1 MLKTLI
7 AVIEKASVNFSGGL
21 NVLTGETGA
30 GKSIV
35 VDSINAIMGERT
47 SRELVRYGA
56 DNAYVSAYFDDICDS
71 ALNKLKEFDI
81 ELEDDN
87 SLLITRKISAN
98 GKSLCKVN
106 GKTVTV
112 SMLKEI
118 CSYLVNVHGQHDSQ
132 ALLNPDLQYNYIDM
146 LLEDKSVLSDY
157 KETFKKLISVR
168 RKLKS
173 FAKDEDNKESLLELL
188 NFQIEELEK
197 ADIKVGER
205 EELTQKRTLIQK
217 SEDIIKSLN
226 LAISVINGDDE
237 NIGIEQA
244 CADVSRTLFK
254 FDETK
259 DVYDVFNDINDKLE
273 LAKDKAEALLL
284 SIDFSPEEIEMID
297 EKLDLYYKFSNKYGQ
312 TEQEM
317 LDYLEKAK
325 EKRNSILFADEELNR
340 LNEEYENLL
349 NITVKLAD
357 KLSVERKKTAKIF
370 EEKVKQELAFL
381 DMPKM
386 QFYVDFNK
394 GNLSSTGYDKIE
406 FLISANPGEP
416 PKSLSKVASGGELS
430 RIMLAIKNI
439 ISYNDTIGTLIFDEI
454 DTGVSGRASQKIGLK
469 LKSVS
474 KNTQVIC
481 VTHSAQIASNADE
494 HFLIQK
500 KFNDNKTFTCVTPLD
515 FEGRKQ
521 ELARIMGGLEIT
533 DTKCRGIIKSEFMQR
548 LTMGVNI
555 EQKIESPTCAA
566 VLL

>member
-1 MLKTLI
+1 MLKTLDIENI
-7 AVIEKASVNFSGGL
+7 AVIEKASVDFSGGL

-71 ALNKLKEFDI
+71 ALNKLKGFDI
-81 ELEDDN
+81 ELEEDN
-87 SLLITRKISAN
+87 SLLITRKISSN

-157 KETFKKLISVR
+157 KEAFKKLISVR

-173 FAKDEDNKESLLELL
+173 FAKDEDDKESLLELL

-205 EELTQKRTLIQK
+205 EELTKKRALIQK

-357 KLSVERKKTAKIF
+357 KLSVERKKTAKVF
-370 EEKVKQELAFL
+370 EENVKQELAFL

-500 KFNDNKTFTCVTPLD
+500 KFDENKTFTSVTPLD

-533 DTKCRGIIKSEFMQR
+533 DT
-548 LTMGVNI
+548 
-555 EQKIESPTCAA
+555 
-566 VLL
+566 LLQSAEELLNQNLCSD

>member
-1 MLKTLI
+1 MLKTLDIENI
-7 AVIEKASVNFSGGL
+7 AVIEKASVDFSGGL

-71 ALNKLKEFDI
+71 ALNKLKKFDI
-81 ELEDDN
+81 ELEEDN

-205 EELTQKRTLIQK
+205 EELTQKRALIQK
-217 SEDIIKSLN
+217 SEDIIKNLN

-357 KLSVERKKTAKIF
+357 KLSVERKKTAKVF
-370 EEKVKQELAFL
+370 EENVKQELAFL

-533 DTKCRGIIKSEFMQR
+533 DT
-548 LTMGVNI
+548 
-555 EQKIESPTCAA
+555 
-566 VLL
+566 LLQSAEELLNQNLCSD

>member
-1 MLKTLI
+1 MLKTLDIENI
-7 AVIEKASVNFSGGL
+7 AVIEKASVDFSGGL

-71 ALNKLKEFDI
+71 ALNKLKKFDI
-81 ELEDDN
+81 ELEEDN

-205 EELTQKRTLIQK
+205 EELTKKRALIQK

-244 CADVSRTLFK
+244 CAECTRTLFK

-357 KLSVERKKTAKIF
+357 KLSVERKKTAKVF
-370 EEKVKQELAFL
+370 EENVKQELAFL

-394 GNLSSTGYDKIE
+394 GNLSSTGYDKTE

-454 DTGVSGRASQKIGLK
+454 DTGVSGRASQK
-469 LKSVS
+469 
-474 KNTQVIC
+474 
-481 VTHSAQIASNADE
+481 SA
-494 HFLIQK
+494 
-500 KFNDNKTFTCVTPLD
+500 
-515 FEGRKQ
+515 
-521 ELARIMGGLEIT
+521 
-533 DTKCRGIIKSEFMQR
+533 
-548 LTMGVNI
+548 
-555 EQKIESPTCAA
+555 
-566 VLL
+566 

>member
-1 MLKTLI
+1 MLKTLDIENI
-7 AVIEKASVNFSGGL
+7 AVIEKASVDFSGGL

-30 GKSIV
+30 GKSLV

-71 ALNKLKEFDI
+71 ALNKLKKFDI
-81 ELEDDN
+81 ELEEDN

-205 EELTQKRTLIQK
+205 EELTQKRALIQK

-357 KLSVERKKTAKIF
+357 KLSVDRKKTAKIF
-370 EEKVKQELAFL
+370 EENVKQELAFL

-533 DTKCRGIIKSEFMQR
+533 DT
-548 LTMGVNI
+548 
-555 EQKIESPTCAA
+555 
-566 VLL
+566 LLQSAEELLNQNLCSD

>member
-1 MLKTLI
+1 MLKTLDIENI

-81 ELEDDN
+81 ELEEDN
-87 SLLITRKISAN
+87 SLLISRKISAN

-173 FAKDEDNKESLLELL
+173 FAKNEDNKESLLELL

-205 EELTQKRTLIQK
+205 EELTQKRALIQK

-325 EKRNSILFADEELNR
+325 ERRNSILFADEELNR

-357 KLSVERKKTAKIF
+357 KLSAERKKTAKIF
-370 EEKVKQELAFL
+370 EEKVKKELAFL

-454 DTGVSGRASQKIGLK
+454 DTGVSGRASQKIGIK

-533 DTKCRGIIKSEFMQR
+533 DT
-548 LTMGVNI
+548 
-555 EQKIESPTCAA
+555 
-566 VLL
+566 LLQSAEELLNQNLCSD

>member
-1 MLKTLI
+1 MLKTLDIENI

-56 DNAYVSAYFDDICDS
+56 DNAYVSAYFEDICGS

-81 ELEDDN
+81 ELEEDN

-205 EELTQKRTLIQK
+205 EELTQKRALIQK

-357 KLSVERKKTAKIF
+357 KLSAERKKNAKIF
-370 EEKVKQELAFL
+370 EENVKQELAFL

-533 DTKCRGIIKSEFMQR
+533 DT
-548 LTMGVNI
+548 
-555 EQKIESPTCAA
+555 
-566 VLL
+566 LLQSAEELLNQNLCSD

>member
-1 MLKTLI
+1 MLKTLDIENI
-7 AVIEKASVNFSGGL
+7 AVIEKASVDFSGGL

-81 ELEDDN
+81 ELEEDN

-205 EELTQKRTLIQK
+205 EELTKKRALIQE

-533 DTKCRGIIKSEFMQR
+533 DT
-548 LTMGVNI
+548 
-555 EQKIESPTCAA
+555 
-566 VLL
+566 LLQSAEELLNQNLCSD

>member
-1 MLKTLI
+1 MLKTLDIENI
-7 AVIEKASVNFSGGL
+7 AVIEKASVDFSGGL

-71 ALNKLKEFDI
+71 ALNKLKKFDI
-81 ELEDDN
+81 ELEEDN

-205 EELTQKRTLIQK
+205 EELTKKRALIQK

-357 KLSVERKKTAKIF
+357 KLSVERKKTAKVF
-370 EEKVKQELAFL
+370 EENVKQELAFL

-474 KNTQVIC
+474 KNTQDIC

-533 DTKCRGIIKSEFMQR
+533 DT
-548 LTMGVNI
+548 
-555 EQKIESPTCAA
+555 
-566 VLL
+566 LLQSAEELLNQNLCSD

>member
-1 MLKTLI
+1 MLKTLDIENI

-81 ELEDDN
+81 ELEEDN

-173 FAKDEDNKESLLELL
+173 FAKNEDNKESLLELL

-205 EELTQKRTLIQK
+205 EELTQKRALIQK

-533 DTKCRGIIKSEFMQR
+533 DT
-548 LTMGVNI
+548 
-555 EQKIESPTCAA
+555 
-566 VLL
+566 LLQSAEELLNQNLCSD

>member
-1 MLKTLI
+1 MLKTLDIENI

-81 ELEDDN
+81 ELEEDN

-205 EELTQKRTLIQK
+205 EELTKKRALIQK

-237 NIGIEQA
+237 NIGIEQT

-325 EKRNSILFADEELNR
+325 ERRNSILFADEELNR

-357 KLSVERKKTAKIF
+357 KLSVERKKTAKVF

-521 ELARIMGGLEIT
+521 ELAQIMGGLEIT
-533 DTKCRGIIKSEFMQR
+533 DT
-548 LTMGVNI
+548 
-555 EQKIESPTCAA
+555 
-566 VLL
+566 LLQSAEELLNQNLCSD

>member
-1 MLKTLI
+1 MLKTLDIENI
-7 AVIEKASVNFSGGL
+7 AVIEKASVDFSGGL

-71 ALNKLKEFDI
+71 ALNKLKKFDI
-81 ELEDDN
+81 ELEEDN
-87 SLLITRKISAN
+87 SLLITRKISSN

-157 KETFKKLISVR
+157 KEAFKKLISVR

-173 FAKDEDNKESLLELL
+173 FAKDEDDKESLLELL

-205 EELTQKRTLIQK
+205 EELTKKRALIQK

-357 KLSVERKKTAKIF
+357 KLSVERKKTAKVF
-370 EEKVKQELAFL
+370 EENVKQELAFL

-416 PKSLSKVASGGELS
+416 PKFLSKVASGGELS

-500 KFNDNKTFTCVTPLD
+500 KFDENKTFTSVTALD

-533 DTKCRGIIKSEFMQR
+533 DT
-548 LTMGVNI
+548 
-555 EQKIESPTCAA
+555 
-566 VLL
+566 LLQSAEELLNQNLCSD

>member
-1 MLKTLI
+1 MLKTLDIENI
-7 AVIEKASVNFSGGL
+7 AVIEKASVDFSGGL

-71 ALNKLKEFDI
+71 ALNKLKKFDI
-81 ELEDDN
+81 ELEEDN

-205 EELTQKRTLIQK
+205 EELTQKRALIQK

-254 FDETK
+254 FDEIK

-370 EEKVKQELAFL
+370 EENVKQELAFL

-533 DTKCRGIIKSEFMQR
+533 DT
-548 LTMGVNI
+548 
-555 EQKIESPTCAA
+555 
-566 VLL
+566 LLQSAEELLNQNLCSD

>member
-1 MLKTLI
+1 MLKTLDIENI

-157 KETFKKLISVR
+157 KKTFKKLISVR

-205 EELTQKRTLIQK
+205 EELTQKRALIQK

-325 EKRNSILFADEELNR
+325 ERRNSILFADEELNR

-394 GNLSSTGYDKIE
+394 GNLSSTGYDKFE

-533 DTKCRGIIKSEFMQR
+533 DT
-548 LTMGVNI
+548 
-555 EQKIESPTCAA
+555 
-566 VLL
+566 LLQSAEELLNQNLCSD

>member
-1 MLKTLI
+1 MLKTLDIENI
-7 AVIEKASVNFSGGL
+7 AVIEKASVDFSGGL

-71 ALNKLKEFDI
+71 TLNKLKKFDI
-81 ELEDDN
+81 ELEEDN

-205 EELTQKRTLIQK
+205 EELTKKRALIQK

-273 LAKDKAEALLL
+273 LAKDKAEVLLL

-357 KLSVERKKTAKIF
+357 KLSAERKKTAKIF
-370 EEKVKQELAFL
+370 EENVKQELAFL

-533 DTKCRGIIKSEFMQR
+533 DT
-548 LTMGVNI
+548 
-555 EQKIESPTCAA
+555 
-566 VLL
+566 LLQSAEELLNQNLCSD

>member
-1 MLKTLI
+1 MLKTLDIENI
-7 AVIEKASVNFSGGL
+7 AVIEKASVDFSGGL

-81 ELEDDN
+81 ELEEDN

-205 EELTQKRTLIQK
+205 EELTQKRALIQK

-370 EEKVKQELAFL
+370 EENVKQELAFL

-533 DTKCRGIIKSEFMQR
+533 DT
-548 LTMGVNI
+548 
-555 EQKIESPTCAA
+555 
-566 VLL
+566 LLQSAEELLNQNLCSD

>member
-1 MLKTLI
+1 MLKTLDIENI
-7 AVIEKASVNFSGGL
+7 AVIEKASVDFSGGL

-56 DNAYVSAYFDDICDS
+56 DNAYVSAYFDDICES
-71 ALNKLKEFDI
+71 ALNKLKKFDI
-81 ELEDDN
+81 ELEEDN
-87 SLLITRKISAN
+87 SLLIARKISSN

-146 LLEDKSVLSDY
+146 LLEDKSVLSNY
-157 KETFKKLISVR
+157 KEAFKKLISVR

-173 FAKDEDNKESLLELL
+173 FAKDEDDKESLLELL

-205 EELTQKRTLIQK
+205 EELTKKRALIQK

-357 KLSVERKKTAKIF
+357 KLSVERKKTAKVF
-370 EEKVKQELAFL
+370 EENVKQELAFL

-500 KFNDNKTFTCVTPLD
+500 KFNDNKTFTSVTPLD

-533 DTKCRGIIKSEFMQR
+533 DT
-548 LTMGVNI
+548 
-555 EQKIESPTCAA
+555 
-566 VLL
+566 LLQSAEELLNQNLCND

>member
-1 MLKTLI
+1 MLKTLDIENI

-81 ELEDDN
+81 ELEEDN

-205 EELTQKRTLIQK
+205 EELTKKRALIQK

-237 NIGIEQA
+237 NIGIEQT

-325 EKRNSILFADEELNR
+325 ERRNSILFADEELNR

-357 KLSVERKKTAKIF
+357 KLSVERKKTAKVF

-521 ELARIMGGLEIT
+521 ELARIMGGIEIT
-533 DTKCRGIIKSEFMQR
+533 DT
-548 LTMGVNI
+548 
-555 EQKIESPTCAA
+555 
-566 VLL
+566 LLQSAEELLNQNLCSD

>member
-1 MLKTLI
+1 MLKTLDIENI

-197 ADIKVGER
+197 AGIKVGER
-205 EELTQKRTLIQK
+205 EELTQKRALIQK

-357 KLSVERKKTAKIF
+357 KLSAERKKTAKIF

-533 DTKCRGIIKSEFMQR
+533 DT
-548 LTMGVNI
+548 
-555 EQKIESPTCAA
+555 
-566 VLL
+566 LLQSAEELLNQNLCSD

>member
-1 MLKTLI
+1 MLKTLDIENI
-7 AVIEKASVNFSGGL
+7 AVIEKASVDFSGGL

-71 ALNKLKEFDI
+71 ALNKLKKFDI
-81 ELEDDN
+81 ELEEDN

-146 LLEDKSVLSDY
+146 LLKDKSVLSDY

-205 EELTQKRTLIQK
+205 EELTQKRALIQK

-357 KLSVERKKTAKIF
+357 KLSAERKKTAKVF
-370 EEKVKQELAFL
+370 EENVKQELAFL

-533 DTKCRGIIKSEFMQR
+533 DT
-548 LTMGVNI
+548 
-555 EQKIESPTCAA
+555 
-566 VLL
+566 LLQSAEELLNQNLCSD

>member
-1 MLKTLI
+1 MLKTLDIENI
-7 AVIEKASVNFSGGL
+7 AVIEKASVDFSGGL

-81 ELEDDN
+81 ELEEDN
-87 SLLITRKISAN
+87 SLLITRKISSN

-205 EELTQKRTLIQK
+205 EELTKKRALIQK

-357 KLSVERKKTAKIF
+357 KLSVERKKTAKVF
-370 EEKVKQELAFL
+370 EENVKQELAFL

-533 DTKCRGIIKSEFMQR
+533 D
-548 LTMGVNI
+548 
-555 EQKIESPTCAA
+555 A
-566 VLL
+566 LLQSAEELLNQNLCSD

>member
-1 MLKTLI
+1 MLKTLDIENI
-7 AVIEKASVNFSGGL
+7 AVIEKASVDFSGGL

-56 DNAYVSAYFDDICDS
+56 DNAYVSAYFDDICDP

-81 ELEDDN
+81 ELEEDN

-205 EELTQKRTLIQK
+205 EELTKKRALIQK

-317 LDYLEKAK
+317 LNYLEKAK

-370 EEKVKQELAFL
+370 EENVKQELAFL

-533 DTKCRGIIKSEFMQR
+533 DT
-548 LTMGVNI
+548 
-555 EQKIESPTCAA
+555 
-566 VLL
+566 LLQSAEELLNQNLCSN

>member
-1 MLKTLI
+1 MLKTLDIENI
-7 AVIEKASVNFSGGL
+7 AVIEKASVDFSGGL

-71 ALNKLKEFDI
+71 ALNKLKKFDI
-81 ELEDDN
+81 ELEEDN

-205 EELTQKRTLIQK
+205 EELTKKRALIQK

-357 KLSVERKKTAKIF
+357 KLSAERKKTAKIF
-370 EEKVKQELAFL
+370 EENVKQELAFL

-533 DTKCRGIIKSEFMQR
+533 DT
-548 LTMGVNI
+548 
-555 EQKIESPTCAA
+555 
-566 VLL
+566 LLQSAEELLNQNLCSD